1 MGQKEKERLI
11 ELIKDSSP
19 VSIEV
24 EYGTKYSSV
33 DLIYALYGKA
43 VRIID
48 SKIAVD
54 KVQITYVITY
64 TSGIHWKTLKPVE
77 GVGIELDA
85 HAVLLKQ
92 ILPSLLESD
101 EIKTFLSL
109 LLKYNRNHIT
119 AYNYDQTQLLKL
131 MALIDGDGIQDR
143 LLWRN
148 TEYDRIL
155 VDAGLMDESNAYT
168 VYFAPIPDDDLEIIL
183 RTHLKIINRRE
194 E

>member
-1 MGQKEKERLI
+1 MEQEEKGRLV
-11 ELIKDSSP
+11 ELIKDSYP
-19 VSIEV
+19 VTIEV
-24 EYGTKYSSV
+24 EYGIEYSSV
-33 DLIYALYGKA
+33 DLAYALHGKS

-48 SKIAVD
+48 SKTVVD
-54 KVQITYVITY
+54 KVRITYIITY
-64 TSGIHWKTLKPVE
+64 ASGIHWKTLEPVE
-77 GVGIELDA
+77 GAGVELNA

-101 EIKTFLSL
+101 EIKTFLEL

-131 MALIDGDGIQDR
+131 MALIDGNGIQDR

-168 VYFAPIPDDDLEIIL
+168 VYFAPIPDDDLEVIL
-183 RTHLKIINRRE
+183 RTHSKIINRGKE
-194 E
+194 